1 MATGVTGYQKQFQVM
16 FSKRMIVQVFII
28 VLSGQTLEMVSGQYE
43 ATYEE
48 AKAHCNVNKNR
59 FPDKFPS
66 ECVFLG

>member
-1 MATGVTGYQKQFQVM
+1 MYMCV
-16 FSKRMIVQVFII
+16 
-28 VLSGQTLEMVSGQYE
+28 VLSVQTLEMVSGQYE